1 MWSCWKKMFLDEI
14 DKHEP
19 IKKKRISNNKSPWV
33 NARIKQSM
41 IERNK
46 LKLLAI
52 KTNATVDWL
61 NY

>member
-1 MWSCWKKMFLDEI
+1 MFLDEI

>member
-1 MWSCWKKMFLDEI
+1 MWSCWKKIFLDVI
-14 DKHEP
+14 DKHAP
-19 IKKKRISNNKSPWV
+19 IKKKRIRNKKYPWL

-52 KTNATVDWL
+52 KTNAAVD
-61 NY
+61 